1 MAVDYDATTDQII
14 SLVGGTDNINN
25 VTHCVTR
32 LRFTLKDI
40 DLADAHADAIAKLP
54 GVIKVLK
61 AGGQFQVVIGNQV
74 EAIEF
79 NIKESIPHLTGIPL
93 KDVRIKKNILI
104 CAIIRKRQVII
115 PNGSDTIELDDS
127 VIIVT
132 KDQRFSELRGILE

>member
-1 MAVDYDATTDQII
+1 MEAEKKTDRISISSLEDDFNHIREGILDKIEIEIETEGSMADKARYMLYH
-14 SLVGGTDNINN
+14 LVSN
-25 VTHCVTR
+25 
-32 LRFTLKDI
+32 K
-40 DLADAHADAIAKLP
+40 
-54 GVIKVLK
+54 
-61 AGGQFQVVIGNQV
+61 V

-79 NIKESIPHLTGIPL
+79 NIKENIPHLTGIPL

-132 KDQRFSELRGILE
+132 KDQRFSELRDILE